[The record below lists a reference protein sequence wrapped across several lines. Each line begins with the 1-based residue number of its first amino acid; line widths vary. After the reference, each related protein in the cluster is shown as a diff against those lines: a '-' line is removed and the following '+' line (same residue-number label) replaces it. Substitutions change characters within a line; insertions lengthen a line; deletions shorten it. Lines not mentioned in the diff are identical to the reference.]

1 MPSSRCPNLLQI
13 YVYIYIYIYLLYTS
27 GVVVGCIELEMA
39 TSQCFENPPSLSSTC
54 GSGNLQEIGGL
65 KTYVTGPQDSK
76 LAVLLISDVFGYEA
90 PNLRLR
96 LFIHMPNNVTQE
108 MLITQVQQLK
118 LANKVA
124 AEGFLVVVPDFFYG
138 EPFDLNNPNMDR
150 ESWRNAHGVDKGF
163 EDSKP
168 VISALRSKGVTS
180 IGAAGFCWG
189 GVVVVKLARTDE
201 IQAAVVLHPG
211 RITED
216 EIKEVKCPIS
226 ILGAEIDQVSPPE
239 QLKQFG
245 EILSAKP
252 GIDSFVKIFPGVSH
266 GWSVRYD
273 IGNESA
279 VKSAEESHGD
289 MLSWF
294 KKYVK

>member
-1 MPSSRCPNLLQI
+1 
-13 YVYIYIYIYLLYTS
+13 
-27 GVVVGCIELEMA
+27 
-39 TSQCFENPPSLSSTC
+39 
-54 GSGNLQEIGGL
+54 
-65 KTYVTGPQDSK
+65 
-76 LAVLLISDVFGYEA
+76 
-90 PNLRLR
+90 
-96 LFIHMPNNVTQE
+96 
-108 MLITQVQQLK
+108 
-118 LANKVA
+118 
-124 AEGFLVVVPDFFYG
+124 
-138 EPFDLNNPNMDR
+138 MDR
-150 ESWRNAHGVDKGF
+150 ESWRKAHGVDKGF
-163 EDSKP
+163 EDAKP

-211 RITED
+211 CITED

>member
-1 MPSSRCPNLLQI
+1 MSLVPK
-13 YVYIYIYIYLLYTS
+13 T
-27 GVVVGCIELEMA
+27 
-39 TSQCFENPPSLSSTC
+39 PSLQSFSFLMFLC
-54 GSGNLQEIGGL
+54 FS
-65 KTYVTGPQDSK
+65 
-76 LAVLLISDVFGYEA
+76 GYEA
-90 PNLRLR
+90 PNLR
-96 LFIHMPNNVTQE
+96 
-108 MLITQVQQLK
+108 K

-138 EPFDLNNPNMDR
+138 EPFNLNNPNMDR
-150 ESWRNAHGVDKGF
+150 ESWRKAHGVDKGF
-163 EDSKP
+163 EDAKP

-211 RITED
+211 CITED

>member
-1 MPSSRCPNLLQI
+1 MLSSRCPNLLQI

-39 TSQCFENPPSLSSTC
+39 TSQCFENPQSLSSTR

-76 LAVLLISDVFGYEA
+76 LAILLISDVFGYEA
-90 PNLRLR
+90 PNLR
-96 LFIHMPNNVTQE
+96 
-108 MLITQVQQLK
+108 K

-138 EPFDLNNPNMDR
+138 EPFNLNNPNMDR
-150 ESWRNAHGVDKGF
+150 ESWRKAHGVDKGF
-163 EDSKP
+163 EDAKP

>member
-1 MPSSRCPNLLQI
+1 
-13 YVYIYIYIYLLYTS
+13 
-27 GVVVGCIELEMA
+27 MA
-39 TSQCFENPPSLSSTC
+39 TSQCFENPQSLSSTC

-76 LAVLLISDVFGYEA
+76 LAILLISDVFGYEA
-90 PNLRLR
+90 PNLR
-96 LFIHMPNNVTQE
+96 
-108 MLITQVQQLK
+108 K

-138 EPFDLNNPNMDR
+138 EPFNLNNPNMDR
-150 ESWRNAHGVDKGF
+150 ESWRKAHGVDKGF
-163 EDSKP
+163 EDAKP

-211 RITED
+211 CITED